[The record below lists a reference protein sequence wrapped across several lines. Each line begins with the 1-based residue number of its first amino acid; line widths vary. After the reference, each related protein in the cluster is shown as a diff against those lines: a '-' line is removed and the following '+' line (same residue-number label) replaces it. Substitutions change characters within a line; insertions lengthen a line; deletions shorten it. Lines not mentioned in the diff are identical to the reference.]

1 MKFYFYS
8 IALLLCVSS
17 CKNEPVKKTYFE
29 DAFSYSKTVKE
40 LNEVVKHVGFSPIV
54 ASRNYTYANI
64 AAYECI
70 AAGYPNEYR
79 SLAGQINGLAAMPKA
94 DTTQKIDFE
103 FAALLSFC
111 KVGESV
117 TFPEGSMQDFVDGLK
132 KEAKD
137 NGMPKEMFTNSVAFA
152 DTISHAILEWSKKD
166 NYAQTR
172 SSSRYN
178 VIDTPGRWIPTP
190 PAYTSAMEPHWME
203 IRTIGLDSADQFV
216 PPPPI
221 PFNMTDKNSAY
232 YKQVMDS
239 KNTIDSLTAEQKH
252 IAEFWDD
259 LGGKLNVSGHVMFVT
274 KKFSPPGHWM
284 NIVGIASQK
293 LNATFRKTVAA
304 YTLTS
309 ICMFDAF
316 IQCWDEKFRSNTMR
330 PETAINKYVD
340 PDWQPYLQS
349 PPFPE
354 YTCGHSTVSAA
365 AAEALTAVY
374 GDNFAYT
381 DTSELEFGIANRSF
395 TSFRQAAQENNM
407 ARFYGGIHFHPSCIV
422 SHEYGG
428 KVASYILGKLKLE
441 K

>member
-1 MKFYFYS
+1 MKFLFYL
-8 IALLLCVSS
+8 IALLLCMNA
-17 CKNEPVKKTYFE
+17 CNNGPVKKTYFA

-40 LNEVVKHVGFSPIV
+40 LNEVVKHVGFAPIV

-70 AAGYPNEYR
+70 VAGYPKEFT
-79 SLAGQINGLAAMPKA
+79 SLAGQINGLTAMPKA
-94 DTTQKIDFE
+94 DSTAKIDFE
-103 FAALLSFC
+103 FAALLAFC
-111 KVGESV
+111 KVGEAV
-117 TFPEGSMQDFVDGLK
+117 TFPEGSMQEYVDGLMQ
-132 KEAKD
+132 EAHK
-137 NGMPKEMFTNSVAFA
+137 NGMPDEIFETSVAFA
-152 DTISHAILEWSKKD
+152 DTIGKAILAWSKKD

-172 SSSRYN
+172 SASRYT
-178 VIDTPGRWIPTP
+178 VIDSPGRWVPTP
-190 PAYTSAMEPHWME
+190 PAYASAVEPHWQE
-203 IRTIGLDSADQFV
+203 IRTIAIDSARQFV

-221 PFNMTDKNSAY
+221 PFNMSDTNSAY
-232 YKQVMDS
+232 YKQVMEV
-239 KNTIDSLTAEQKH
+239 KNTTDSLTPEQKH

-259 LGGKLNVSGHVMFVT
+259 LGGKLNVSGHVSFVT

-293 LNATFRKTVAA
+293 SKASFRKTVAA

-316 IQCWDEKFRSNTMR
+316 IQCWDEKFRSNMMR
-330 PETAINKYVD
+330 PETAINKFID
-340 PDWQPYLQS
+340 PDWQPYLQT

-354 YTCGHSTVSAA
+354 YTCGHSTVSTA
-365 AAEALTAVY
+365 AAEALTAMY

-395 TSFRQAAQENNM
+395 TSFRQAAEENNW
-407 ARFYGGIHFHPSCIV
+407 ARFYGGIHFHPTCMISKV
-422 SHEYGG
+422 YGN
-428 KVASYILGKLKLE
+428 KVGSYIINKLKLE

>member
-1 MKFYFYS
+1 MKFLFYL
-8 IALLLCVSS
+8 IALLLCMNA
-17 CKNEPVKKTYFE
+17 CNNGPVKKTYFA

-40 LNEVVKHVGFSPIV
+40 LNEVVKHVGFAPIV

-70 AAGYPNEYR
+70 VAGYPKEFT
-79 SLAGQINGLAAMPKA
+79 SLAGQINGLTAMPKA
-94 DTTQKIDFE
+94 DSTAKIDFE
-103 FAALLSFC
+103 FAALLAFC
-111 KVGESV
+111 KVGEAV
-117 TFPEGSMQDFVDGLK
+117 TFPEGSMQEYVDGLMQ
-132 KEAKD
+132 EAHK
-137 NGMPKEMFTNSVAFA
+137 NGMPDEIFENSVAFA
-152 DTISHAILEWSKKD
+152 DTIGKAILAWSKKD

-172 SSSRYN
+172 SASRYT
-178 VIDTPGRWIPTP
+178 VVDSPGRWVPTP
-190 PAYTSAMEPHWME
+190 PAYASAVEPHWQE
-203 IRTIGLDSADQFV
+203 IRTIAIDSARQFV

-221 PFNMTDKNSAY
+221 PFNMSDTNSAY
-232 YKQVMDS
+232 YKQVMEV
-239 KNTIDSLTAEQKH
+239 KNTIDSLTPEQKH

-259 LGGKLNVSGHVMFVT
+259 LGGKLNVSGHVSFVT

-293 LNATFRKTVAA
+293 SKASFRKTVAA

-316 IQCWDEKFRSNTMR
+316 IQCWDEKFRSNMMR
-330 PETAINKYVD
+330 PETAINKFID
-340 PDWQPYLQS
+340 PDWQPYLQT

-354 YTCGHSTVSAA
+354 YTCGHSTVSTA
-365 AAEALTAVY
+365 AAEALTAMY

-395 TSFRQAAQENNM
+395 TSFRQAAEENNW
-407 ARFYGGIHFHPSCIV
+407 ARFYGGIHFHPTCMISKV
-422 SHEYGG
+422 YGN
-428 KVASYILGKLKLE
+428 KVGSYIINKLKLE